1 MATPNIVPRADN
13 EGSLGVSAKQW
24 ADIQAKKFN
33 GKAQASTNTANTVVI
48 RDASGNFSA
57 GTITATLTGDVTGN
71 VTGNVTGSSGS
82 CTGNAETATKLAT
95 TRALTI
101 GSTAKNFDGSAA
113 VTWSLAEI
121 GAAAS
126 SHTHTIA
133 NVTNLQTT
141 LDGKAASSHTHTIA
155 NVTNLQTTLDG
166 MVPTGRTVTAG
177 NGLTGGGD
185 LSANRT
191 ITLGTPASCS
201 PTTSN
206 AVTAESHTHA
216 ITGVAASSHTHSYA
230 PIPTSSSYPVGY
242 SCVLGVAPGETTIAN
257 GSSSAG
263 TNLWMIIF
271 YSDGTVVPASGTG
284 PSGTWKNISGG
295 TLTASKIGLFVRTA

>member
-1 MATPNIVPRADN
+1 LATPNIVPRADN
-13 EGSLGVSAKQW
+13 EGSLGVSTKQW

-33 GKAQASTNTANTVVI
+33 GKAQASTNTSNTVVI

-57 GTITATLTGDVTGN
+57 GTITAKLTGD

-82 CTGNAETATKLAT
+82 CTGNAATATKLAT

-141 LDGKAASSHTHTIA
+141 LNGKAASGHTHSIA
-155 NVTNLQTTLDG
+155 NVSSLQTTLDG
-166 MVPTGRTVTAG
+166 KVPTGRTVTAG
-177 NGLTGGGD
+177 NGLTGGGA
-185 LSANRT
+185 LSGN
-191 ITLGTPASCS
+191 ITVTMGTPGSCS
-201 PTTSN
+201 TSTPN
-206 AVTAESHTHA
+206 AVTATSHTHT
-216 ITGVAASSHTHSYA
+216 ITGVAAASHTHSYA
-230 PIPTSSSYPVGY
+230 PIPTSSTLPVGASAVLSRVGTGAISNNATAAGSSLY
-242 SCVLGVAPGETTIAN
+242 IAQIIHDGNNMVTAVTQLGVQA
-257 GSSSAG
+257 
-263 TNLWMIIF
+263 
-271 YSDGTVVPASGTG
+271 
-284 PSGTWKNISGG
+284 GTWKNISG
-295 TLTASKIGLFVRTA
+295 TALSSNLHGVGLWVRIA